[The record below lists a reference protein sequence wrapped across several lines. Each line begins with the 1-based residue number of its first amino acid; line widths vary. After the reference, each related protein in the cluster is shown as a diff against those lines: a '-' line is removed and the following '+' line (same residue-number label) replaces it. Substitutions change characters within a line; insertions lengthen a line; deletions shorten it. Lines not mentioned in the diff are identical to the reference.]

1 MSENDNE
8 DVDEAILKA
17 VEVRQFIRRKDLLK
31 LLLKEDEKTKSN
43 TKHKNG

>member
-17 VEVRQFIRRKDLLK
+17 VEVRQFIRRKDLIK
-31 LLLKEDEKTKSN
+31 LLLKENEKTKSN
-43 TKHKNG
+43 TTHKNA